1 MSNPIF
7 SNQYDISD
15 INFERMMNKWNGF
28 KNDIDDHIL
37 LQEIKYQLARD
48 YYKDAILWL
57 KLFKE
62 AEWYRDDLI

>member
-37 LQEIKYQLARD
+37 LQEIKYQLGRD
-48 YYKDAILWL
+48 YYKDAIIWL
-57 KLFKE
+57 QIFRD
-62 AEWYRDDLI
+62 AEWYREDLT